1 MSLSRHAVA
10 NLHVGDELANFDD
23 IAGEFVSDNKGR
35 LAATARPLV
44 PFKDVD
50 VRATNPGST
59 HADEDFVV
67 ENGGY
72 GDVGQLEPRTGVMF
86 DEGLHSG
93 KGRKQV
99 QVQVQEQSHD
109 K

>member
-23 IAGEFVSDNKGR
+23 VTGEFVSDDKR
-35 LAATARPLV
+35 RFAAAARPFVPLV
-44 PFKDVD
+44 DVD
-50 VRATNPGST
+50 VGATDPGST

-72 GDVGQLEPRTGVMF
+72 WDVGQLESRTGVMF
-86 DEGLHSG
+86 HEGLHSG